1 MHFDTATHQRW
12 MSVLAHSEP
21 QDLLARMH
29 SLQLAPE
36 YELIRTPE
44 TGLVQLQARMGGIGD
59 RFFAGDATL
68 TRAAVRLTDGTL
80 GYSWVLGRDKQ
91 HAERCALID
100 ALMQQNR
107 HFQNLSETLIAPLD
121 ADRMARIAARQ
132 AEVNASRVD
141 FFTMVRGDNA

>member
-1 MHFDTATHQRW
+1 MRALGEFVQNALRQLRSD
-12 MSVLAHSEP
+12 HSFFGN
-21 QDLLARMH
+21 AR
-29 SLQLAPE
+29 S
-36 YELIRTPE
+36 
-44 TGLVQLQARMGGIGD
+44 
-59 RFFAGDATL
+59 
-68 TRAAVRLTDGTL
+68 AVRLTDGTL

-100 ALMQQNR
+100 ALMQQSR
-107 HFQNLSETLIAPLD
+107 YFQNLSETLIAPLD

>member
-1 MHFDTATHQRW
+1 
-12 MSVLAHSEP
+12 
-21 QDLLARMH
+21 
-29 SLQLAPE
+29 
-36 YELIRTPE
+36 
-44 TGLVQLQARMGGIGD
+44 MGGTGE